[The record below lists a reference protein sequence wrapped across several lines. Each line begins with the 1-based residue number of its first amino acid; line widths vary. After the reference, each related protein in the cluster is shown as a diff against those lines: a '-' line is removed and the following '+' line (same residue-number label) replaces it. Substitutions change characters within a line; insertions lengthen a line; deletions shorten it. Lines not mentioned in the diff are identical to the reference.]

1 MFTVKATYRNETRK
15 FAFPES
21 VLFPT
26 YEELYHQLYRVF
38 PISHNYYLSKLIF
51 SPDASKPGRILIGK
65 EVHLAEDYASRVAP
79 LRRQWPNP
87 LLRFSIFDETPHKIP
102 SVVSE
107 NMSLLDGPSFSVSEV
122 TPKRPPPFAP
132 WPNCTLPL
140 NLHSFIPPP
149 PLPMQLSGSFVA
161 PPPPPPVRISPP
173 PPPPIIFSTTPS
185 KSLSPVNHGSA
196 KSVTGGDASCC
207 SITKGKVEIEAL
219 MASFK
224 KDLDHILCAT
234 FGVDY
239 AKGRSIALPK
249 ASGSAA
255 PCDGTALSHT
265 DKIST
270 SSADSSTSAS
280 SRWCF
285 VCRTN
290 FTGIWYGCIKCHWH
304 AVCPGCFSKSHSVHT
319 LSFGP
324 SHIVQQRSP
333 LCSLVQSVPS
343 RQPSVPSPV
352 PAPAPPMQNV
362 SEDTAPPVHRGVMCD
377 SCNTTITG
385 VRHKCLDCPGS
396 GAMEKHGPFHEFF
409 DIETPG
415 HVYVH
420 TIFGGDDRGNRSCI
434 NQQASPSPAV
444 ATCAPVAVISPREA
458 PVRHSA
464 TCNLC
469 DSAIVGERFKC
480 TLIPAP
486 PVSGSLSP
494 PHYPQLL
501 TCGYLR
507 ITPEQHPDHGF
518 VRVSKPE
525 DLMMRYSL
533 THHQAAHLAICNS
546 CRQTIRGARYKC
558 MHPSCP
564 DFDLCGDCEALPIPI
579 HPLNHSMLKMR
590 TPDTVIPSLRKVEQ
604 IKPIDEPTNQMTPL
618 PCGGCTRFGSPAS
631 LPPVSPAT
639 PPKSP
644 GLISLIPVAV
654 SLPVSPP
661 QPPEVTIENKASVT
675 PAVADFLGLLCSPGS
690 RAAEVAPTSISEDP
704 SHFLVDTADPH
715 ALLSSYSTS
724 DVFHQLWPKVNQE
737 MQALIAGNHAPSV
750 KASAVEPAVSGGSPL
765 AEDALL
771 ATPVTHPV
779 PHMTECNSLSPVSG
793 SKSLAVFHGGCRSPS
808 PVSSSVPDTRL
819 ASQTPTGEQLE
830 VELVDANT
838 SLSSAFVADTTV
850 PDGQIFPPG
859 AEFIKS
865 WHMINNGK
873 VSWPNTTELHFV
885 AGETFASERS
895 ACLKAEV
902 GFVYPGEDLD
912 IWTGDLKAPDVPGRY
927 VGYWRLNDGRGNFFG
942 SSLWIDLSVVDHH
955 SSDRASEHPLAA
967 SSMVMPSPH
976 PTNSVTVSEEPKA
989 GLPVPPSPLSAKPAT
1004 DEVEDRESDGSS
1016 VSLVSVPTSD
1026 DEDAE
1031 WQGTSSHSEPLEY
1044 VVLYDSNSEDE

>member
-102 SVVSE
+102 SVAFE
-107 NMSLLDGPSFSVSEV
+107 NMSLLDGPSFSMSEV
-122 TPKRPPPFAP
+122 TPKRSPPVAP

-149 PLPMQLSGSFVA
+149 PPPMQLSGSCVV

-185 KSLSPVNHGSA
+185 KSFSPVKNGSA

-207 SITKGKVEIEAL
+207 SITKGKVEIETL
-219 MASFK
+219 ITSFK
-224 KDLDHILCAT
+224 KDLDLILCAT
-234 FGVDY
+234 FGADY
-239 AKGRSIALPK
+239 TEGRSIALPNT
-249 ASGSAA
+249 SGSAA
-255 PCDGTALSHT
+255 PCDGAVLSHT
-265 DKIST
+265 DKVSS
-270 SSADSSTSAS
+270 SSADCGTSAS

-304 AVCPGCFSKSHSVHT
+304 AVCPGCFSKSHSIHT

-333 LCSLVQSVPS
+333 LCSLVQSVSS
-343 RQPSVPSPV
+343 RQLSVPSPV
-352 PAPAPPMQNV
+352 PAPAPPIQNV
-362 SEDTAPPVHRGVMCD
+362 SEDTDTAPPVHRGVICD

-396 GAMEKHGPFHEFF
+396 GAMEKHDPFHEFF

-420 TIFGGDDRGNRSCI
+420 TIFGGDGQRNRSCR
-434 NQQASPSPAV
+434 NQQPSSSPAV
-444 ATCAPVAVISPREA
+444 ATCAPVAGISPRAA

-480 TLIPAP
+480 TSIPAP
-486 PVSGSLSP
+486 PVS
-494 PHYPQLL
+494 
-501 TCGYLR
+501 
-507 ITPEQHPDHGF
+507 EQHPKHGF

-533 THHQAAHLAICNS
+533 AHHQAAHLAICNS
-546 CRQTIRGARYKC
+546 CRQTIHGARYKC

-564 DFDLCGDCEALPIPI
+564 DFDLCADCEALPIPI
-579 HPLNHSMLKMR
+579 HPLNHPMLKMR
-590 TPDTVIPSLRKVEQ
+590 TPDTVIPSLRKVEP
-604 IKPIDEPTNQMTPL
+604 IKPVNESTHQMTPL
-618 PCGGCTRFGSPAS
+618 PCGGCTGSPAS
-631 LPPVSPAT
+631 LPPISPAT
-639 PPKSP
+639 SPKLP
-644 GLISLIPVAV
+644 GLISLVPVAV

-661 QPPEVTIENKASVT
+661 QPLEVTTENKASVT

-704 SHFLVDTADPH
+704 SHFLFDTADPH
-715 ALLSSYSTS
+715 ALLSSQSTS

-737 MQALIAGNHAPSV
+737 MQALIADNHAPSSV
-750 KASAVEPAVSGGSPL
+750 KTYAEEPAVPGGSPL

-779 PHMTECNSLSPVSG
+779 PHMTECDSSSLVSG
-793 SKSLAVFHGGCRSPS
+793 SKSLAVFHGGRRSPS
-808 PVSSSVPDTRL
+808 PMSSGVPDTRL
-819 ASQTPTGEQLE
+819 TSQTPTGELE
-830 VELVDANT
+830 VELVNANT

-865 WHMINNGK
+865 WHLINNGK
-873 VSWPNTTELHFV
+873 LSWPNTTELHFV

-902 GFVYPGEDLD
+902 GLVYPGEDLD

-955 SSDRASEHPLAA
+955 SSDRASEHPLSA

-976 PTNSVTVSEEPKA
+976 PTNSVTVSEEAKG
-989 GLPVPPSPLSAKPAT
+989 GLLVPPSPLSAKPAT
-1004 DEVEDRESDGSS
+1004 DEDGDRESDGSS

-1031 WQGTSSHSEPLEY
+1031 WQDTRSHSEPLEY
-1044 VVLYDSNSEDE
+1044 VVLYDSNSEAE

>member
-15 FAFPES
+15 FTFPEP

-65 EVHLAEDYASRVAP
+65 EVHLAEDYNSRVTP
-79 LRRQWPNP
+79 LRRLWPNP
-87 LLRFSIFDETPHKIP
+87 LLRFSIFDGTPHTIP
-102 SVVSE
+102 SVVSG

-122 TPKRPPPFAP
+122 TPNRPPPITP
-132 WPNCTLPL
+132 WSNCTLPL
-140 NLHSFIPPP
+140 NLPSFIPPP
-149 PLPMQLSGSFVA
+149 PPPMQPSSPCVV
-161 PPPPPPVRISPP
+161 PPLPVRISPP
-173 PPPPIIFSTTPS
+173 PITSCTTPS
-185 KSLSPVNHGSA
+185 KSFSPVNHDSA
-196 KSVTGGDASCC
+196 KTSTGGDASCC

-219 MASFK
+219 MALFK

-239 AKGRSIALPK
+239 AEGRSTTLPK
-249 ASGSAA
+249 VSDSAA
-255 PCDGTALSHT
+255 PCDGTVLSHT
-265 DKIST
+265 DKILT
-270 SSADSSTSAS
+270 SSPNPGTSVA

-285 VCRTN
+285 VCKTN
-290 FTGIWYGCIKCHWH
+290 FTGIWYGCIKCPWH

-333 LCSLVQSVPS
+333 LCSSVQSSPS
-343 RQPSVPSPV
+343 CRPPVSFPV

-362 SEDTAPPVHRGVMCD
+362 SEGTVSPVHRGVICD
-377 SCNTTITG
+377 SCNTSISG
-385 VRHKCLDCPGS
+385 VRHKCLDCPDYDLCTSCTGS
-396 GAMEKHGPFHEFF
+396 GAMVKHNPFHEFF

-420 TIFGGDDRGNRSCI
+420 TIFGGDGQRKRSCR
-434 NQQASPSPAV
+434 NQQPSSSPAV
-444 ATCAPVAVISPREA
+444 ATSAPVAAIFPREA

-469 DSAIVGERFKC
+469 DSVIFGERFKC
-480 TLIPAP
+480 
-486 PVSGSLSP
+486 VSCP
-494 PHYPQLL
+494 DFD
-501 TCGYLR
+501 TCSSCFR
-507 ITPEQHPDHGF
+507 ITSEQHPNHGF

-533 THHQAAHLAICNS
+533 AHHQATHLAICNS
-546 CRQTIRGARYKC
+546 CRQTICSVRYKC

-564 DFDLCGDCEALPIPI
+564 DFDLCDNCEALPIPI
-579 HPLNHSMLKMR
+579 HPLNHPMLKMR
-590 TPDTVIPSLRKVEQ
+590 TPDTVVPSLRSVEQ
-604 IKPIDEPTNQMTPL
+604 TKPINEPTSQMSPL
-618 PCGGCTRFGSPAS
+618 PYVGCTRFGSPAS

-644 GLISLIPVAV
+644 QLIPLVPVAV
-654 SLPVSPP
+654 SLPVTPP
-661 QPPEVTIENKASVT
+661 QLPKVTTKNKASVT
-675 PAVADFLGLLCSPGS
+675 PAVEEFLGLLCTPAS
-690 RAAEVAPTSISEDP
+690 RAAEVTPTSISCAP
-704 SHFLVDTADPH
+704 SHLVGTADPH
-715 ALLSSYSTS
+715 ALLPSYSTS

-737 MQALIAGNHAPSV
+737 MQALIAGDHSPSPIETP
-750 KASAVEPAVSGGSPL
+750 AVEPAVPGGSPIT
-765 AEDALL
+765 EDVLL
-771 ATPVTHPV
+771 GTPVTRPV
-779 PHMTECNSLSPVSG
+779 PHMTECDGSSLVLGNMSST
-793 SKSLAVFHGGCRSPS
+793 VFHGGCRSPS
-808 PVSSSVPDTRL
+808 PLTSSIPDTRL
-819 ASQTPTGEQLE
+819 TSRTLTRGQLE

-838 SLSSAFVADTTV
+838 SLSSAFVVDTTV

-873 VSWPNTTELHFV
+873 LSWPDTTELRFV
-885 AGETFASERS
+885 AGEAFASERS
-895 ACLKAEV
+895 ASLKAEV
-902 GFVYPGEDLD
+902 GPAYPGEDLD
-912 IWTGDLKAPDVPGRY
+912 VWTGDLKAPDVPGRY
-927 VGYWRLNDGRGNFFG
+927 VGYWRLNDGQGNFFG

-955 SSDRASEHPLAA
+955 SCDRASEHPLAA

-976 PTNSVTVSEEPKA
+976 LTNPVTFSEEPKA
-989 GLPVPPSPLSAKPAT
+989 GLPVPSSPLSAKPAT
-1004 DEVEDRESDGSS
+1004 DEVGDCESDGSS

-1026 DEDAE
+1026 DGDAE
-1031 WQGTSSHSEPLEY
+1031 WQDTRSHSEPLEY